1 MLETIVNAWK
11 IKDIRTKILYTL
23 LLILL
28 YRVGCYIPIPG
39 VNVEGVASSL
49 EQYVAIGG
57 FMNMFTGGAFSN
69 YALFAM
75 GISPYITG
83 SIIMQLL
90 AIAIPALERLSKQED
105 GKQKIEKIT
114 RYVGVGLAAVQSVSI
129 ILALGSSAVYNTS
142 WLTYVTIGVT
152 ATAGVA
158 LLMWMG
164 EKITEK
170 GIGNGISFII
180 FASIAANVIPAIAN
194 IANTVSTGSISWVA
208 VPIIIF
214 VVILLLVG
222 IVYVDKAE
230 RRIPVNYAKRVKGR
244 KQYGGASTHIPLKA
258 NANGVMPLIFA
269 MTILNVPTMIIE
281 LAGEGWFATFW
292 NKTFAT
298 GRPGYYILYALLI
311 IGFAYFYSTISF
323 NPVEISKNIKEN
335 GGTILGIRPG
345 WDTANY
351 LKKIVSRLT
360 LFGAIF
366 LALVAI
372 LPSLVFSFF
381 DIGDLQAISMFGP
394 TSILILISVA
404 METNTQLETQMMA
417 RHYKALL

>member
-1 MLETIVNAWK
+1 MFKTFVNAWK
-11 IKDIRTKILYTL
+11 IRDIRTKILFTL

-28 YRVGCYIPIPG
+28 YRIGCYIPIPG
-39 VNVEGVASSL
+39 VNVTSVAQSL

-57 FMNMFTGGAFSN
+57 FMNMFTGGAFAN
-69 YALFAM
+69 YAIFAM

-90 AIAIPALERLSKQED
+90 TIAIPPLERLSKEED

-114 RYVGVGLAAVQSVSI
+114 RYVGVGLAAVQSITI
-129 ILALGSSAVYNTS
+129 ILALGEDAVYDTG
-142 WLTYVTIGVT
+142 WLSYLTIGLT
-152 ATAGVA
+152 ATAGTA

-170 GIGNGISFII
+170 GIGNGISFLI
-180 FASIAANVIPAIAN
+180 FASIAANVLPAATN
-194 IANTVSTGSISWVA
+194 IVSTVVTGSIHWLA
-208 VPIIIF
+208 IPIIVL
-214 VVILLLVG
+214 VVLLLIVG
-222 IVYVDKAE
+222 IVCVDNAE
-230 RRIPVNYAKRVKGR
+230 RRVPVNYAKRVKGR
-244 KQYGGASTHIPLKA
+244 RQYGGASTHIPLKA

-269 MTILNVPTMIIE
+269 MTILNVPTIIIE
-281 LAGEGWFATFW
+281 LAGDGWFATFW
-292 NKTFAT
+292 ENTFAT
-298 GRPGYYILYALLI
+298 GRPAYYVLYALLI
-311 IGFAYFYSTISF
+311 VGFAYFYSTISF
-323 NPVEISKNIKEN
+323 NPVEIAKNIKEN

-366 LALVAI
+366 LALVAV
-372 LPSLVFSFF
+372 LPSIVFSFF
-381 DIGDLQAISMFGP
+381 DIGDLTAISMFGP
-394 TSILILISVA
+394 TSVLILISVA
-404 METNTQLETQMMA
+404 LETSRQLETQMMA